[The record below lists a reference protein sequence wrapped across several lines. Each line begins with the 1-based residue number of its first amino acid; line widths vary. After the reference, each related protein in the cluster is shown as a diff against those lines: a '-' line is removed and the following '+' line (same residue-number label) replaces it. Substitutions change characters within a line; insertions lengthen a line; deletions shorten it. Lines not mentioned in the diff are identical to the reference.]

1 MSRPGVFP
9 WKTIRHLHHT
19 TEIRT
24 NCNHAKANGFL
35 RHYVK
40 KVMTHRR
47 RSSVQYV
54 PAKKHQDCKSYG
66 TESNTSL
73 HLSLHILLLHPGAGG
88 VILLNCLWKSIRTKI
103 VARHWR
109 GIFKWNSSTLD
120 FDFCLTFVAYLVL
133 LLTLQFECTLHSSKL
148 INYSP
153 LHPPLFIHLF
163 FTSAKNT
170 CHIPSIPSFSQT
182 QRLFIRNSN

>member
-1 MSRPGVFP
+1 MSRQHAGLDSKSHLHNVSPFSSRFSVVLFASFLLETGSFLLCTSMSRPGVFP

-103 VARHWR
+103 VARH
-109 GIFKWNSSTLD
+109 
-120 FDFCLTFVAYLVL
+120 
-133 LLTLQFECTLHSSKL
+133 
-148 INYSP
+148 
-153 LHPPLFIHLF
+153 
-163 FTSAKNT
+163 
-170 CHIPSIPSFSQT
+170 
-182 QRLFIRNSN
+182 